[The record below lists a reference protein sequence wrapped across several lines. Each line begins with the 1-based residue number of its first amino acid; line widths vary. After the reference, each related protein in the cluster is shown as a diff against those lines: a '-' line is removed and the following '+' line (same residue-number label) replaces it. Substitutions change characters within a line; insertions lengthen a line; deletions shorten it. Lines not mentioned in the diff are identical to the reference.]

1 MIKIL
6 NKNGSILIFVYAV
19 IFILLS
25 LSASVIAHSI
35 LERKAF
41 EITKQR
47 GEAFYVAEAGMDSA
61 LAALKSSSSYSGTAG
76 TPVSVSR
83 DSTVIGQ
90 YETAVVDIGSSLRNI
105 VVTGYAPQK
114 TVNSGV
120 LRQTC
125 KAEGVAKV
133 SANPPP
139 AAFYA
144 NAIYSAGEV
153 DFEGNSYDVTGN
165 VVYAD
170 AIDNSGR
177 VVGTVTHDITISP
190 LAQFDF
196 AAMRAAAILQGNL
209 YNAARLAS
217 KAAFP
222 SGFWY
227 TAPTDPSDPTTGVP
241 NVVYVEGDMELSGN
255 VTAGG
260 FFLVVGNVLTD
271 PNVTTDTEITGNV
284 TVNGCIY
291 STGEFELKGG
301 GHSLNVN
308 GGIWAG
314 DEAELDGNAKVTYN
328 VDYMA
333 AVKNFVD
340 NASSGTIQLLSW
352 RQLELYN

>member
-1 MIKIL
+1 EEKML
-6 NKNGSILIFVYAV
+6 NKKGSVLIFVYAV

-90 YETAVVDIGSSLRNI
+90 YETTVVDIGSSLRNI
-105 VVTGYAPQK
+105 VVASYVPQK
-114 TVNSGV
+114 TVSSGV

-125 KAEGVAKV
+125 KAEGVARV

-139 AAFYA
+139 PSFYD
-144 NAIYSAGEV
+144 NAIYSAGNVE
-153 DFEGNSYDVTGN
+153 FSGSSYDVTGN

-170 AIDNSGR
+170 EIENAGR

-196 AAMRAAAILQGNL
+196 AAMRAAASLQGNL
-209 YNAARLAS
+209 YDAARLAS
-217 KAAFP
+217 GAAFP
-222 SGFWY
+222 TSFWY
-227 TAPTDPSDPTTGVP
+227 DQATNTP
-241 NVVYVEGDMELSGN
+241 NVVYVEGDMTLSGN
-255 VTAGG
+255 LTAGG
-260 FFLVVGNVLTD
+260 FFIVVGNVLTD
-271 PNVTTDTEITGNV
+271 PSVTTDTTITGNV

-291 STGEFELKGG
+291 STGKFELKGG
-301 GHSLNVN
+301 GNSLNVN

-314 DEAELDGNAKVTYN
+314 DEADFTGNAKVTYN
-328 VDYMA
+328 AGYMDA
-333 AVKNFVD
+333 IEQFVI
-340 NASSGTIQLLSW
+340 NNGSQTTIQLLSW
-352 RQLELYN
+352 RQLELYS

>member
-1 MIKIL
+1 MNMF
-6 NKNGSILIFVYAV
+6 NKKGSVLIFVYAV

-47 GEAFYVAEAGMDSA
+47 AEAFYVAEAGMDSA
-61 LAALKSSSSYSGTAG
+61 LAALKTSSSYGGTG
-76 TPVSVSR
+76 GIPVSVSR
-83 DSTVIGQ
+83 DSIVIGQ
-90 YETAVVDIGSSLRNI
+90 YETTVVDVGSSLRNI
-105 VVTGYAPQK
+105 VITSYVPQK
-114 TVNSGV
+114 TVTSGV

-125 KAEGVAKV
+125 KAEGVARV

-139 AAFYA
+139 PSFYA

-153 DFEGNSYDVTGN
+153 EFTGNSYDVTGN

-170 AIDNSGR
+170 TISNAGR
-177 VVGTVTHDITISP
+177 VSGTVSHDITISP

-196 AAMRAAAILQGNL
+196 SAMRTAAVAQGNL
-209 YNAARLAS
+209 YTAARLAS
-217 KAAFP
+217 GAAFP
-222 SGFWY
+222 TGFWY
-227 TAPTDPSDPTTGVP
+227 TAPSDPSDPTTGVP
-241 NVVYVEGDMELSGN
+241 NVVYVEGDMTLHGN

-260 FFLVVGNVLTD
+260 FFLVVGNVLTNPD
-271 PNVTTDTEITGNV
+271 VTSDTEITGNV

-301 GHSLNVN
+301 GNSLNVN

-314 DEAELDGNAKVTYN
+314 DEAEFTGNAKVAYN
-328 VDYMA
+328 TDFMA
-333 AVKNFVD
+333 AVKHFVD

>member
-1 MIKIL
+1 MNMF
-6 NKNGSILIFVYAV
+6 NKKGSVLIFVYAV

-25 LSASVIAHSI
+25 LSAGVIAHSI

-47 GEAFYVAEAGMDSA
+47 AEAFYVAEAGMDSA
-61 LAALKSSSSYSGTAG
+61 LAALKTSSSYSGTGG

-83 DSTVIGQ
+83 DSIVIGQ
-90 YETAVVDIGSSLRNI
+90 YETTVVDVGSSLRNI
-105 VVTGYAPQK
+105 VVTSYVPQK
-114 TVNSGV
+114 TVSSGV

-133 SANPPP
+133 SADPPP
-139 AAFYA
+139 SSFYD

-153 DFEGNSYDVTGN
+153 DFTGNSYDVTGN

-170 AIDNSGR
+170 EIENAGR

-196 AAMRAAAILQGNL
+196 SAMRAAAIVQGNL
-209 YNAARLAS
+209 YDAARLAS
-217 KAAFP
+217 GAAFP
-222 SGFWY
+222 TSFWY
-227 TAPTDPSDPTTGVP
+227 TAGVP
-241 NVVYVEGDMELSGN
+241 NVVYVEGDMTLSGN
-255 VTAGG
+255 LTAGG

-271 PNVTTDTEITGNV
+271 PSVTSDTTITGNV

-301 GHSLNVN
+301 GNSLNVN

-314 DEAELDGNAKVTYN
+314 DEAEFTGNAKVTYN
-328 VDYMA
+328 SGYMD
-333 AVKNFVD
+333 AVEQFVID
-340 NASSGTIQLLSW
+340 NSSQTVQLLSW